1 MKHITKMIAVLGLGG
16 LVLSGCAANPQES
29 GPEENPEQT
38 IEVEANK
45 KVSLNQVF
53 YAKTPHGAE
62 ITIDFGAELPK
73 NTELLREAVGGDP
86 VSYAKAFVDN
96 RNGVDSA
103 GVYKVVVFDEDGKSY
118 EYTGMDDH
126 LSNWQVYQNYDSEN
140 PHYMLP
146 DGSPITEAQYD
157 VLQGQY
163 QNLEETYNEKD
174 ANARVHEV
182 SESYIAYGGVDIPEE
197 IVAIEVW
204 PGGIIEDPIYM
215 VPQGE
220 KDSYEVAKDSG
231 EKPAEQT
238 DAEAEKEYNE
248 WVAGGSDCSDE
259 VLAELGQKTV
269 VAVAFECAFAEEAET
284 SAAPAV
290 EPSGQAIGPPP
301 GQAHDVGTV
310 QDEKYTYDEAYA
322 AWQNGESYY
331 SAFCVNYVPVTE
343 GGVSQCEGIEDGT
356 VDFATGEYI
365 G

>member
-1 MKHITKMIAVLGLGG
+1 MKRITKTIAMFSLGVLALT
-16 LVLSGCAANPQES
+16 GCTTNVNEPNQQEK
-29 GPEENPEQT
+29 PEEIQEVAPE
-38 IEVEANK
+38 K
-45 KVSLNQVF
+45 KKFDLNQSF
-53 YAKTPHGAE
+53 YAQTPYGSE
-62 ITIDFGAELPK
+62 ITVDFGAE
-73 NTELLREAVGGDP
+73 DP
-86 VSYAKAFVDN
+86 VDIEKYRTSTNAPETSYAKVNLDN
-96 RNGVDSA
+96 RNNTDGVA
-103 GVYKVVVFDEDGKSY
+103 VYKVVVFDEEGKSY
-118 EYTGMDDH
+118 EFDDAMNH
-126 LSNWQVYQNYDSEN
+126 ISEWGPTTDWESEEYQSI
-140 PHYMLP
+140 LP
-146 DGSPITEAQYD
+146 DGTVITEEQRS
-157 VLQGQY
+157 VLDDMLMSLQD
-163 QNLEETYNEKD
+163 TYL
-174 ANARVHEV
+174 NATNASVHETT
-182 SESYIAYGGVDIPEE
+182 EGYIAHAGIEIPEE

-220 KDSYEVAKDSG
+220 EDSYEVAKDSG

-248 WVAGGSDCSDE
+248 WVADGSDCSDE

-284 SAAPAV
+284 SPAPAV

-343 GGVSQCEGIEDGT
+343 GGVSQCEGIEAGT
-356 VDFATGEYI
+356 VDSATGEYI